1 MLSTQNAGLLP
12 RRAARLD
19 FDLLATLRVVK
30 ILLVLLGAVVVWLSG
45 QAWRRN
51 KSGAMFFLALGFGL
65 ITAGSVAAGVLF
77 EFLGYGLLEVSIT
90 EGIVQ
95 LAGFGLIIYSIYG
108 RPT

>member
-1 MLSTQNAGLLP
+1 MA
-12 RRAARLD
+12 
-19 FDLLATLRVVK
+19 FDLLAILRVVK

-77 EFLGYGLLEVSIT
+77 EFLEYGLLEVSIA
-90 EGIVQ
+90 EGVVQ
-95 LAGFGLIIYSIYG
+95 LLGFGLIIYSIYG